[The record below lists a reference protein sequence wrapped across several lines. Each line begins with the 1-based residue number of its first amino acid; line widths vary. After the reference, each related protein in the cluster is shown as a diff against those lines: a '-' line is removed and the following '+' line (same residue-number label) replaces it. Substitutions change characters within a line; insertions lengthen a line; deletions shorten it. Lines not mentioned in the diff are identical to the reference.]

1 MGASQPAQ
9 PQTSG
14 TLFDGMN
21 LGSQQPQQN
30 TGFGAAPQQQQT
42 GMGLFDGLDQQQ
54 NNSTTAISAPQQ
66 PAAQAKPTMWDG
78 NSKLFD
84 LSANS
89 LKPAQPTAQPAPQL
103 LQTDPNS
110 PGLSGD
116 PFGAALAT
124 QQPQAPQPASGFKPG
139 IDTSMMMNQLN
150 MGNQQMQMNQM
161 GQM

>member
-21 LGSQQPQQN
+21 LGNQQPQQN

-42 GMGLFDGLDQQQ
+42 SMGLFDGLNQQQ
-54 NNSTTAISAPQQ
+54 NNSTPPISTPQQ
-66 PAAQAKPTMWDG
+66 PATQAKPTMWDG

-84 LSANS
+84 LSASS
-89 LKPAQPTAQPAPQL
+89 LKPAQPQAQAPSQIQAPNL

-110 PGLSGD
+110 PGLAND
-116 PFGAALAT
+116 PFGAALAA
-124 QQPQAPQPASGFKPG
+124 QQPQAPQPSSGFKPG
-139 IDTSMMMNQLN
+139 IDTSGMMNQVN
-150 MGNQQMQMNQM
+150 MGNQQMPMN
-161 GQM
+161 